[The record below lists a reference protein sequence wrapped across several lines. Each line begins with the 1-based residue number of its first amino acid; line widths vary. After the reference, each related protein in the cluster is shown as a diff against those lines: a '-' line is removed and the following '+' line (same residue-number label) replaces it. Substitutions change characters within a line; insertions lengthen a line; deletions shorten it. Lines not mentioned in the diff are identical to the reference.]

1 MPTRGLSR
9 AARGSEA
16 QRCFLG
22 KTSQALG
29 LTKEQVSELC
39 KADITANSEGSSK
52 GFKKLTNLPAMTG

>member
-9 AARGSEA
+9 AARGSEV
-16 QRCFLG
+16 QQCFLG

-39 KADITANSEGSSK
+39 KADITASSEGGSK
-52 GFKKLTNLPAMTG
+52 GLKNSLTSQQ